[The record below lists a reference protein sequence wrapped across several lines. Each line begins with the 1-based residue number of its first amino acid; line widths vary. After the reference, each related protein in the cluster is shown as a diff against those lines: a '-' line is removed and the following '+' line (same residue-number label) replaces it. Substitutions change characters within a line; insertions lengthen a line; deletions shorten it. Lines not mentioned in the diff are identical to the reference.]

1 VLFLIRS
8 LNRGGAE
15 RQLIDLASA
24 LDQKHFEVAL
34 ATFYDVGE
42 LRCELEKIAGVKL
55 YSLHKKGRWDIHWLP
70 RLCALVRA
78 FQPKII
84 VGYLSTGNWA
94 SLLGGKVAGSKVVWA
109 IRGSDNR
116 ESGYYTWFDQANFH
130 LARLLSRFADLV
142 IFNSS
147 AGKQYYLQE
156 GYAPSRTIVIPNG
169 IDTDYFVRRVGSA
182 LLLRRRWEVPARA
195 PLIGLVA
202 RLDPVKDHLTFL
214 RAASLLLQKRPEVY
228 FACVGFG
235 PTSYAHEL
243 NSLARDLGIQ
253 RRVRWA
259 GSVDDMPA
267 VYSALDINTLC
278 TPRGEG
284 FPNTIAEA
292 MSCGSP
298 CVVTPAGDSACIV
311 GDTGVVVRARCPE
324 ELAAAWDGIL
334 ALTDE
339 NKARLRTEARNQIL
353 NNFPK
358 ELMIR
363 RMEQA
368 LLSVGV

>member
-1 VLFLIRS
+1 MCRPINEAPVANPDSRSEPAIERHSVLFLIRS

-42 LRCELEKIAGVKL
+42 LRCELEKMAGVKL

-156 GYAPSRTIVIPNG
+156 GYAPSRTIVIPKWDRHRLFCAAG
-169 IDTDYFVRRVGSA
+169 RFSTPF
-182 LLLRRRWEVPARA
+182 A
-195 PLIGLVA
+195 P
-202 RLDPVKDHLTFL
+202 P
-214 RAASLLLQKRPEVY
+214 
-228 FACVGFG
+228 
-235 PTSYAHEL
+235 
-243 NSLARDLGIQ
+243 
-253 RRVRWA
+253 
-259 GSVDDMPA
+259 M
-267 VYSALDINTLC
+267 
-278 TPRGEG
+278 
-284 FPNTIAEA
+284 
-292 MSCGSP
+292 GSP
-298 CVVTPAGDSACIV
+298 GESPPDRSG
-311 GDTGVVVRARCPE
+311 G
-324 ELAAAWDGIL
+324 
-334 ALTDE
+334 
-339 NKARLRTEARNQIL
+339 
-353 NNFPK
+353 
-358 ELMIR
+358 
-363 RMEQA
+363 QA
-368 LLSVGV
+368 